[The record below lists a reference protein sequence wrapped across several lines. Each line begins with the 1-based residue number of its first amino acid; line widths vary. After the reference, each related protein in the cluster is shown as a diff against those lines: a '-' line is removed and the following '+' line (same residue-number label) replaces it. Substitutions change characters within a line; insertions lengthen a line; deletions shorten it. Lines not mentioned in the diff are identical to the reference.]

1 LGVLRRIRSAITRE
15 SARESGQA
23 TVEFAL
29 ILPVL
34 LFLLLALLDFG
45 KAFNYWID
53 ETHLAT
59 SAARWAVVNKLP
71 QATVGA
77 CGTQTIECQMKQQSD
92 TAELRNGGGSINS
105 PGLTVSFCLPSGTG
119 NVGDPIRA
127 TVSST
132 YHWLNFLTGP
142 FGIAGFTDKN
152 IAVSATMRLE
162 QKYDSASGLMKYT
175 AAAC

>member
-1 LGVLRRIRSAITRE
+1 LRRIGKAFSRNV
-15 SARESGQA
+15 ARESGQA

-34 LFLLLALLDFG
+34 LFLLLAMLDFG

-71 QATVGA
+71 QASDPA
-77 CGTQTIECQMKQQSD
+77 CGTQTIMCQMQQQAD
-92 TAELRNGGGSINS
+92 TAELRNGGGSISSALN
-105 PGLTVSFCLPSGTG
+105 VSFCLPTGTG

-127 TVSST
+127 KVTST

-142 FGIAGFTDKN
+142 FGIAGFTDKT
-152 IAVSATMRLE
+152 IDVSATMRLE
-162 QKYDSASGLMKYT
+162 QKYDAASGLMKYT
-175 AAAC
+175 AAASC

>member
-1 LGVLRRIRSAITRE
+1 MLRRTGRTLSRE
-15 SARESGQA
+15 ATLESGQA

-34 LFLLLALLDFG
+34 LFLILAMLDFG

-53 ETHLAT
+53 ETHMSAT
-59 SAARWAVVNKLP
+59 AARWAVVNKLP
-71 QATVGA
+71 QPTVGA
-77 CGTQTIECQMKQQSD
+77 CGTQTIECQMKQQAD
-92 TAELRNGGGSINS
+92 TAELRNGGGSITGS
-105 PGLTVSFCLPSGTG
+105 GVTVSFCLPNGTG

-127 TVSST
+127 TVTAT

-142 FGIAGFTDKN
+142 FGIAGFSNKTMTVN
-152 IAVSATMRLE
+152 STMRLE

-175 AAAC
+175 AATC

>member
-1 LGVLRRIRSAITRE
+1 MRRTGKALTR
-15 SARESGQA
+15 AAAHESGQA

-34 LFLLLALLDFG
+34 LFLILAMLDFG

-71 QATVGA
+71 QASVAGCA
-77 CGTQTIECQMKQQSD
+77 TQTIECQMKQQAD
-92 TAELRNGGGSINS
+92 TGELRNGGGSITGS
-105 PGLTVSFCLPSGTG
+105 GVTVSFCLPTGTG
-119 NVGDPIRA
+119 NVGDPVRA
-127 TVSST
+127 TVRST

-142 FGIAGFTDKN
+142 FGIGGLANKTLQ
-152 IAVSATMRLE
+152 VTATMRLE
-162 QKYDSASGLMKYT
+162 QKYDTASGLMKYT
-175 AAAC
+175 APAC